1 MSERRL
7 LMIPGPTIQ
16 DPSVLRAMCR
26 QSESHLSPEWAKK
39 FKSVLDDLKQIFLTS
54 GESFVFAGSGTLSQ
68 EAGLGSFIEP
78 GDSVLCLNNGYFGG
92 RFADIARRYGAN
104 TEVLQVEWGKAIKP
118 EEVKRAIKGKQF
130 KAVTAA
136 HVETSTGVAMP
147 IREIAEVVKDS
158 GSFFVVDTIAS
169 FGGMELRTDDW
180 GVDVVCSCSQKC
192 IGVPPGLVVIGAGK
206 RAVEFLQ
213 QRKSDVP
220 AFYADLKNWLP
231 CMIDPAKYHATPPIN
246 LIYALG
252 QACKLILEEGLVAR
266 FARHRKLAEAF
277 REAMKALGLRLV
289 PELGFE
295 ADTVTATYY
304 PQGVED
310 IAFRRE
316 VEKNGVIIARGFG
329 PLEGKIFRVGHMG
342 QVTPADLV
350 ATIGAIERSFQAL
363 RFEIE
368 FGSGLRAAQ
377 RILL

>member
-7 LMIPGPTIQ
+7 LMIPGSTIQ
-16 DPSVLRAMCR
+16 NPSVLSVMCR
-26 QSESHLSPEWAKK
+26 QSDSHLSLEWARR
-39 FKSVLDDLKQIFLTS
+39 FKLVLEDLKKILLTK

-68 EAGLGSFIEP
+68 EAGLCSLIEP

-92 RFADIARRYGAN
+92 RFTDIARRYGAK

-118 EEVKRAIKGKQF
+118 DEVRRVLKGKQF

-147 IREIAEVVKDS
+147 IREIAEVVRSS

-169 FGGMELRTDDW
+169 LGGMELCTDDW
-180 GVDVVCSCSQKC
+180 GLDIVCSCSQKC
-192 IGVPPGLVVIGAGK
+192 MGVPPGLVLIGAGK
-206 RAVEFLQ
+206 RVVEFLQ
-213 QRKSDVP
+213 ERKSDVP

-231 CMIDPAKYHATPPIN
+231 CMIDPAKYHATPPVN

-252 QACKLILEEGLVAR
+252 QACKLVLEEGLEAR
-266 FARHRKLAEAF
+266 ITRHRRLAEAF

-289 PELGFE
+289 PEPGFE

-304 PQGVED
+304 PQGVD
-310 IAFRRE
+310 DVAFRTE

-329 PLEGKIFRVGHMG
+329 PLEGRIFRVGHMG
-342 QVTPADLV
+342 QVTSADLM
-350 ATIGAIERSFQAL
+350 ATIGAIERSFKKLQ
-363 RFEIE
+363 FEIE
-368 FGSGLRAAQ
+368 FGSGLGAAE
-377 RILL
+377 RVLM

>member
-1 MSERRL
+1 
-7 LMIPGPTIQ
+7 MIPGSTIQ

-26 QSESHLSPEWAKK
+26 QSDSHLSLEWAKK
-39 FKSVLDDLKQIFLTS
+39 FKSVLDDLKRILLTS
-54 GESFVFAGSGTLSQ
+54 GEVFVFAGSGTLSQ
-68 EAGLGSFIEP
+68 EAGLGSLIEP
-78 GDSVLCLNNGYFGG
+78 GDSVLCLNNGYFSG
-92 RFADIARRYGAN
+92 RFADIAKRYGAKI
-104 TEVLQVEWGKAIKP
+104 EVLQVEWGKAVKP
-118 EEVKRAIKGKQF
+118 EEVRKALRGKRF

-136 HVETSTGVAMP
+136 HVETSTGVAIP
-147 IREIAEVVKDS
+147 IREIAEVVRDS
-158 GSFFVVDTIAS
+158 GSFLVVDTIAS

-180 GVDVVCSCSQKC
+180 GLDVVCSCSQKC
-192 IGVPPGLVVIGAGK
+192 IGVPPGLVLIGAGK

-252 QACKLILEEGLVAR
+252 QACKLILEEGLETR
-266 FARHRKLAEAF
+266 ITRHRKLAEAF
-277 REAMKALGLRLV
+277 REAMKALGLKLV

-295 ADTVTATYY
+295 ADTITATYY
-304 PQGVED
+304 PQGVD
-310 IAFRRE
+310 DAAFRSE

-342 QVTPADLV
+342 QVTSADLM
-350 ATIGAIERSFQAL
+350 ATIGAIERSFKTL
-363 RFEIE
+363 RLDIE

-377 RILL
+377 RALM

>member
-1 MSERRL
+1 
-7 LMIPGPTIQ
+7 MIPGSTIQ

-26 QSESHLSPEWAKK
+26 QSDSHLSLEWAKK
-39 FKSVLDDLKQIFLTS
+39 FKSVLDDLKRILLTS
-54 GESFVFAGSGTLSQ
+54 GEGFVFAGSGTLSQ
-68 EAGLGSFIEP
+68 EAGLGSLIEP
-78 GDSVLCLNNGYFGG
+78 GDSVLCLNNGYFSG
-92 RFADIARRYGAN
+92 RFADIAKRYGAKI
-104 TEVLQVEWGKAIKP
+104 EVLQVEWGKAVKP
-118 EEVKRAIKGKQF
+118 EEVRKALRGKRF

-136 HVETSTGVAMP
+136 HVETSTGVAIP
-147 IREIAEVVKDS
+147 IREIAEVVRDS
-158 GSFFVVDTIAS
+158 GSFLVVDTIAS

-180 GVDVVCSCSQKC
+180 GLDVVCSCSQKC
-192 IGVPPGLVVIGAGK
+192 IGVPPGLVLIGAGK

-213 QRKSDVP
+213 QRESDVP

-252 QACKLILEEGLVAR
+252 QACKLILEEGLETR
-266 FARHRKLAEAF
+266 ITRHRKLAEAF

-295 ADTVTATYY
+295 ADTITATYY
-304 PQGVED
+304 PQGVD
-310 IAFRRE
+310 DAAFRSE

-342 QVTPADLV
+342 QVTSADLM
-350 ATIGAIERSFQAL
+350 ATIGAIERSFKTL
-363 RFEIE
+363 RFDIE

-377 RILL
+377 RALM

>member
-7 LMIPGPTIQ
+7 LMIPGSTIQ
-16 DPSVLRAMCR
+16 DPTVLRAMCR
-26 QSESHLSPEWAKK
+26 QSDSHLSLEWAKK
-39 FKSVLDDLKQIFLTS
+39 FKSVLEDLKKILLTK

-68 EAGLGSFIEP
+68 EAGLCSFIEP
-78 GDSVLCLNNGYFGG
+78 GDSVLCLDNGYFGG
-92 RFADIARRYGAN
+92 RFADIAKRYGAK

-118 EEVKRAIKGKQF
+118 EEVKRALKGKQF

-136 HVETSTGVAMP
+136 HVETSTGVVMP
-147 IREIAEVVKDS
+147 IREVAEVVRGA

-180 GVDVVCSCSQKC
+180 GLDVVCSCSQKC
-192 IGVPPGLVVIGAGK
+192 MGVPPGLVLIGAGK

-231 CMIDPAKYHATPPIN
+231 CMIDPAKYHATPPVN

-252 QACKLILEEGLVAR
+252 QACKLVLEEGLEAR
-266 FARHRKLAEAF
+266 IARHRKLAEAF

-304 PQGVED
+304 PQGVD
-310 IAFRRE
+310 DAAFRSE

-342 QVTPADLV
+342 QVTSADLM
-350 ATIGAIERSFQAL
+350 ATIAAIERSFKTL

-377 RILL
+377 GVLT

>member
-7 LMIPGPTIQ
+7 LMIPGSTIQ
-16 DPSVLRAMCR
+16 NPSVLSAMCR
-26 QSESHLSPEWAKK
+26 QSDSHLSLEWARR
-39 FKSVLDDLKQIFLTS
+39 FKLVLEDLKKILLTK

-68 EAGLGSFIEP
+68 EAGLCSLIEP

-92 RFADIARRYGAN
+92 RFTDIAKRYGAK
-104 TEVLQVEWGKAIKP
+104 TEVLQVEWGKAIKS
-118 EEVKRAIKGKQF
+118 EEVRRVLKGKQF

-147 IREIAEVVKDS
+147 IREIAEVVRSS

-169 FGGMELRTDDW
+169 LGGMELCTDDW
-180 GVDVVCSCSQKC
+180 GLDIVCSCSQKC
-192 IGVPPGLVVIGAGK
+192 MGVPPGLVLIGAGK

-231 CMIDPAKYHATPPIN
+231 CMIDPAKYHATPPVN

-252 QACKLILEEGLVAR
+252 QACKLVLEEGLEAR
-266 FARHRKLAEAF
+266 ITRHRRLAEAF
-277 REAMKALGLRLV
+277 REAMKALGLKLV
-289 PELGFE
+289 PEPGFE

-304 PQGVED
+304 PQGVD
-310 IAFRRE
+310 DVAFRTE

-329 PLEGKIFRVGHMG
+329 PLEGRIFRVGHMG
-342 QVTPADLV
+342 QVTSADLM
-350 ATIGAIERSFQAL
+350 ATIGAIERSFKKLQ
-363 RFEIE
+363 FEIE
-368 FGSGLRAAQ
+368 FGSGLGAAE
-377 RILL
+377 RVLM

>member
-7 LMIPGPTIQ
+7 LMIPGSTIQ
-16 DPSVLRAMCR
+16 NPSVLSAMCR
-26 QSESHLSPEWAKK
+26 QSDSHLSLEWARR
-39 FKSVLDDLKQIFLTS
+39 FKLVLEDLKKILLTK

-68 EAGLGSFIEP
+68 EAGLCSLIEP

-92 RFADIARRYGAN
+92 RFTDIARRYGAK

-118 EEVKRAIKGKQF
+118 DEVRRVLKGKQF

-147 IREIAEVVKDS
+147 IREIAEVVRSS
-158 GSFFVVDTIAS
+158 GSFFVVDAIAS
-169 FGGMELRTDDW
+169 LGGMELRTDDW
-180 GVDVVCSCSQKC
+180 GLDVVCSCSQKC
-192 IGVPPGLVVIGAGK
+192 MGVPPGLVLIGAGK

-231 CMIDPAKYHATPPIN
+231 CMIDPAKYHATPPVN

-252 QACKLILEEGLVAR
+252 QACKLVLEEGLEAR
-266 FARHRKLAEAF
+266 ITRHRRLAEAF
-277 REAMKALGLRLV
+277 REAMRALGLRLV
-289 PELGFE
+289 PEPGFE
-295 ADTVTATYY
+295 ADTVTAAYY
-304 PQGVED
+304 PQGVD
-310 IAFRRE
+310 DMAFRTE

-342 QVTPADLV
+342 QVTSADLM
-350 ATIGAIERSFQAL
+350 ATIGAIERSFKKL
-363 RFEIE
+363 GFEIE
-368 FGSGLRAAQ
+368 FGSGLRAAE
-377 RILL
+377 RVLM